1 MFRYEIPKKVLVD
14 ILCGEDVARGRV
26 RLFYQSLEARLEL
39 RSLEIP
45 ISNQTLPRR
54 LRTWMLRHQG
64 RIAVAPWPAIFPR
77 FLYCIVYSIS
87 HLSYS
92 TSCSIGASCWQ
103 ASLV

>member
-45 ISNQTLPRR
+45 NLKSNPATP
-54 LRTWMLRHQG
+54 
-64 RIAVAPWPAIFPR
+64 VANMDA
-77 FLYCIVYSIS
+77 
-87 HLSYS
+87 
-92 TSCSIGASCWQ
+92 
-103 ASLV
+103 